1 MGSQQVLVSG
11 SKQTASQAGLRRLS
25 HFLAGLPAEFYRRE
39 GQFAIDLIVSAI
51 AVLVS
56 YRLRFDSGIPRAY
69 QDGMWI
75 LAMAFPV
82 IRMAS
87 ILLVGG
93 YEIIWR
99 YFSFRDAQLIAL
111 ASLPPSLILL
121 GLRLIP
127 IHDSLRPPLGVIGI
141 EYFSF
146 LFLAGAARG
155 TRRLTYENARRKED
169 SQHAALLLGPEDSL
183 PAALHQVSQHPELRV
198 VGLLTFDQKMK
209 GKLIQGFPVLGAP
222 ADLSSILVQQ
232 NIPLVL
238 VADASMEEL
247 SDFMATATELGAEVR
262 LLPSASNVMRG
273 DVRIAARPRPELV
286 LSKPTTTTDQRP
298 DVIEAFRDRTV
309 LITGA
314 GGSIGS
320 EISRQVAGFPV
331 RRIVLLDQDENS
343 IFEIHGKLR
352 NLEKAPELIQVVGD
366 IRNRDQMRRIFG
378 TYLPDAVLHAAAYKH
393 VPVMEVNRSQ
403 AVLNNIIGT
412 RELADLAL
420 EFESERFLMISTDK
434 AVRPTSVM
442 GATKRI
448 AEILVQNRAN
458 RPHCHTKFACVRF
471 GNVVGSR
478 GSVIP
483 IFLKQIAEGGPV
495 TITHELMTRYFMTIP
510 EAVQLVLQAAALA
523 TSGELYML
531 DMGDPIRIMDV
542 ARRLIESAGLR
553 PGRDIEIKITGIRQG
568 EKLHE
573 QLWLEGANISQTR
586 FNRVYKVLA
595 PEPPPDLAGR
605 ITELELIA
613 SRGADA
619 EVLDSLRAFPIEWR
633 EMDPGLAVGQTGGQ
647 SWAAVTTETEA

>member
-1 MGSQQVLVSG
+1 MGSQQVSVSG
-11 SKQTASQAGLRRLS
+11 LKLTASQAGLRRLS
-25 HFLAGLPAEFYRRE
+25 HFLAGLPSEFYRRE
-39 GQFAIDLIVSAI
+39 GQLAIDVILSSV
-51 AVLVS
+51 AVLVA
-56 YRLRFDSGIPRAY
+56 YRLRFDGGIPRAY

-82 IRMAS
+82 LRMAS

-99 YFSFRDAQLIAL
+99 YFSFRDAQLMAL
-111 ASLPPSLILL
+111 ASLPPTLILL

-127 IHDSLRPPLGVIGI
+127 IHESLRPPLGVIGI

-169 SQHAALLLGPEDSL
+169 SQHPALLLGPEDAL
-183 PAALHQVSQHPELRV
+183 PAALYQVSQHPEIRV
-198 VGLLTFDQKMK
+198 VGLLTIDQKMK
-209 GKLIQGFPVLGAP
+209 GKLIQGYPVLGAP
-222 ADLSSILVQQ
+222 SDLPSVLIQQ
-232 NIPLVL
+232 NISLVL
-238 VADASMEEL
+238 VADTSMDEL
-247 SDFMATATELGAEVR
+247 SDCMATATEFGAEVR
-262 LLPSASNVMRG
+262 LLPSANNVMSG

-286 LSKPTTTTDQRP
+286 LAKNTTVTEQRP
-298 DVIEAFRDRTV
+298 EVIEAFRDRTV

-331 RRIVLLDQDENS
+331 RRIILLDQDENS
-343 IFEIHGKLR
+343 IFEINGKLR
-352 NLEKAPELIQVVGD
+352 NMENAPELIQVVGD
-366 IRNRDQMRRIFG
+366 IRNREQMRRIFG

-412 RELADLAL
+412 RELADLAV
-420 EFESERFLMISTDK
+420 EFETERFLMISTDK

-442 GATKRI
+442 GATKRV
-448 AEILVQNRAN
+448 AEILVQNRAG
-458 RPHCHTKFACVRF
+458 RSHCHTKFACVRF

-483 IFLKQIAEGGPV
+483 IFLRQIAEGGPV

-510 EAVQLVLQAAALA
+510 EAVQLVLQAATLA

-573 QLWLEGANISQTR
+573 QLWLEGANVTETK

-595 PEPPPDLAGR
+595 PQVPPDLAARVG
-605 ITELELIA
+605 ELEQIA
-613 SRGADA
+613 LRGADA
-619 EVLDSLRAFPIEWR
+619 EVLESLRSLPIEWR
-633 EMDPGLAVGQTGGQ
+633 EMDRAL
-647 SWAAVTTETEA
+647 AAVQV

>member
-1 MGSQQVLVSG
+1 MGSNQYSG
-11 SKQTASQAGLRRLS
+11 SMSKETASQLGLRRVS
-25 HFLAGLPAEFYRRE
+25 HFLAGLPSEFYRRE
-39 GQFAIDLIVSAI
+39 GQLAIDVILSAI
-51 AVLVS
+51 SVLVA
-56 YRLRFDSGIPRAY
+56 YRLRFDNGIPRAY

-87 ILLVGG
+87 VLLVGG

-111 ASLPPSLILL
+111 ASVPPSLILL
-121 GLRLIP
+121 GLRMIP

-155 TRRLTYENARRKED
+155 LRRLTYENSRRKED
-169 SQHAALLLGPEDSL
+169 LQHPALLLGPEDAL
-183 PAALHQVSQHPELRV
+183 PAALHQISQHPEIRV
-198 VGLLTFDQKMK
+198 MGLLTLDSRMK

-222 ADLSSILVQQ
+222 TDLASVLIQQ
-232 NIPLVL
+232 SVSLVL
-238 VADASMEEL
+238 VADAAMVEL
-247 SDFMATATELGAEVR
+247 SECMTIATELGAEVR

-273 DVRIAARPRPELV
+273 DVRIAARPRPDLV
-286 LSKPTTTTDQRP
+286 LAKTQNVTDQRP
-298 DVIEAFRDRTV
+298 EVVEAFRDRTV

-320 EISRQVAGFPV
+320 EICRQVAGFPV
-331 RRIVLLDQDENS
+331 RRLILLDQDENS

-352 NLEKAPELIQVVGD
+352 NLERAPELIQVVGD
-366 IRNRDQMRRIFG
+366 VRNREQMRRIFG

-393 VPVMEVNRSQ
+393 VPVMEVNQSQ
-403 AVLNNIIGT
+403 AVLNNVIGT

-442 GATKRI
+442 GATKRV
-448 AEILVQNRAN
+448 AEILIQNRAN
-458 RPHCHTKFACVRF
+458 RPHCRTKFACVRF

-483 IFLKQIAEGGPV
+483 IFLRQIAEGGPV

-510 EAVQLVLQAAALA
+510 EAVQLVLQAATLA

-531 DMGDPIRIMDV
+531 DMGDPVRIMDV

-573 QLWLEGANISQTR
+573 QLWLEGANVSQTT
-586 FNRVYKVLA
+586 FTRVYRVLA
-595 PEPPPDLAGR
+595 SERPPDIGGR
-605 ITELELIA
+605 IEVLEQIA
-613 SRGADA
+613 LRGADT
-619 EVLDSLRAFPIEWR
+619 EVLDSLKVLPIEWR
-633 EMDPGLAVGQTGGQ
+633 EMDRALVASQV
-647 SWAAVTTETEA
+647 

>member
-1 MGSQQVLVSG
+1 MGNLQVPVSEPRV
-11 SKQTASQAGLRRLS
+11 TASQVGLRRLS
-25 HFLAGLPAEFYRRE
+25 HFLAGLPSEFYRRE
-39 GQFAIDLIVSAI
+39 GQLAIDVILSAI
-51 AVLVS
+51 SVLVA
-56 YRLRFDSGIPRAY
+56 YRLRFDNGIPRAY

-82 IRMAS
+82 VRMAS
-87 ILLVGG
+87 VLLVGG

-111 ASLPPSLILL
+111 ASVPPTLVLL
-121 GLRLIP
+121 GLRMIP

-155 TRRLTYENARRKED
+155 LRRLTYENSRRKEE
-169 SQHAALLLGPEDSL
+169 SQHPALVLGPEDSL
-183 PAALHQVSQHPELRV
+183 PAALHQISQHPEIRV
-198 VGLLTFDQKMK
+198 IGLLTMDERMK
-209 GKLIQGFPVLGAP
+209 GKLIQGSPVLGAP
-222 ADLSSILVQQ
+222 NDLASILIQ
-232 NIPLVL
+232 NNISLVL
-238 VADASMEEL
+238 VADASMAEL
-247 SDFMATATELGAEVR
+247 SDCMTTATEFGAEIR

-286 LSKPTTTTDQRP
+286 LAKTNATADQRP
-298 DVIEAFRDRTV
+298 EVMEAFRDRTV
-309 LITGA
+309 LVTGA

-320 EISRQVAGFPV
+320 EICRQVAGFPA
-331 RRIVLLDQDENS
+331 RRLILLDQDENS
-343 IFEIHGKLR
+343 IFEIHGKLHSM
-352 NLEKAPELIQVVGD
+352 EKVPELIQVVGD
-366 IRNRDQMRRIFG
+366 VRNREQMRQLFG
-378 TYLPDAVLHAAAYKH
+378 TYLPDAILHAAAYKH

-403 AVLNNIIGT
+403 AVLNNVIGT
-412 RELADLAL
+412 RELADLAV

-442 GATKRI
+442 GATKRV

-483 IFLKQIAEGGPV
+483 IFVRQIAGGGPV

-510 EAVQLVLQAAALA
+510 EAVQLVLQAATLA

-542 ARRLIESAGLR
+542 ARRLIESSGLR

-573 QLWLEGANISQTR
+573 QLWLEGANVSDTK
-586 FNRVYKVLA
+586 FNRVYRVLA
-595 PEPPPDLAGR
+595 PEAPPDLASR
-605 ITELELIA
+605 VEELEQIA
-613 SRGADA
+613 VRGADA
-619 EVLDSLRAFPIEWR
+619 EVLDALRALPIEWR
-633 EMDPGLAVGQTGGQ
+633 EMDRAV
-647 SWAAVTTETEA
+647 AATVQA

>member
-1 MGSQQVLVSG
+1 MGSHQVSVSG
-11 SKQTASQAGLRRLS
+11 SKETASQVGLRRLS
-25 HFLAGLPAEFYRRE
+25 HFLSGLPSEFYRRE
-39 GQFAIDLIVSAI
+39 GQLAIDVILSAV
-51 AVLVS
+51 AVLVA

-69 QDGMWI
+69 QEGMWI

-82 IRMAS
+82 VRMAS

-111 ASLPPSLILL
+111 ASLPPTLILL
-121 GLRLIP
+121 ALRLVP

-146 LFLAGAARG
+146 LSMAGAARG
-155 TRRLTYENARRKED
+155 LRRLTYENSRRKEETR
-169 SQHAALLLGPEDSL
+169 HPALLLGPEDSL
-183 PAALHQVSQHPELRV
+183 PAALHQVSQHPEIHV
-198 VGLLTFDQKMK
+198 MGLLTMDERMK

-222 ADLSSILVQQ
+222 NDLASILIQHS
-232 NIPLVL
+232 ISLVL
-238 VADASMEEL
+238 VADASMDEL
-247 SDFMATATELGAEVR
+247 SDCMTTATEFGAEIR

-286 LSKPTTTTDQRP
+286 LAKSHTVVDQRP
-298 DVIEAFRDRTV
+298 EVIEAFRDRTV

-320 EISRQVAGFPV
+320 EICRQVAGFPA
-331 RRIVLLDQDENS
+331 RRIILLDQDENS
-343 IFEIHGKLR
+343 IFEIHGKLQG
-352 NLEKAPELIQVVGD
+352 LERAPELTQIVGD
-366 IRNRDQMRRIFG
+366 IRNREQMRRIFG
-378 TYLPDAVLHAAAYKH
+378 TYLPEIVLHAAAYKH

-403 AVLNNIIGT
+403 AVINNVIGT
-412 RELADLAL
+412 RELADLAV

-434 AVRPTSVM
+434 AVRPTSIM
-442 GATKRI
+442 GATKRV

-458 RPHCHTKFACVRF
+458 QPHCHTKFACVRF

-483 IFLKQIAEGGPV
+483 IFLRQIAEGGPV

-510 EAVQLVLQAAALA
+510 EAVQLVLQAATLA

-573 QLWLEGANISQTR
+573 QLWLEGANVSQTK
-586 FNRVYKVLA
+586 FTRVYRVLA
-595 PEPPPDLAGR
+595 PEVPPNLADR
-605 ITELELIA
+605 IEELEQIA
-613 SRGADA
+613 LRGADT
-619 EVLDSLRAFPIEWR
+619 ELLDALRTLPIEWR
-633 EMDPGLAVGQTGGQ
+633 EMDKAL
-647 SWAAVTTETEA
+647 VTAQV